1 MSCVGQS
8 VENLPTVFGSNAK
21 AQIAAKTTFHLAH
34 QHGDILRE
42 GWKNIMDAML
52 QLFRAELLPKSMVEV
67 REGSSW
73 ICSTLCKCNKRIL
86 SEVYCSGIGCREG
99 KLDTN

>member
-1 MSCVGQS
+1 MRSSLLDLQCLMLSCVGQS

-67 REGSSW
+67 REGFCLKFIVPASVVRKA
-73 ICSTLCKCNKRIL
+73 I
-86 SEVYCSGIGCREG
+86 
-99 KLDTN
+99 